1 MDAPGDVSVPLDQ
14 VRAVGTALLAKLG
27 VPLDHAR
34 LTVDTLIE
42 ADLRGVESHGVAHL
56 VDFYVRRLQRGA
68 INPRPDVKVVH
79 QAPAAALVDGD
90 RGLGFV
96 VAHTAM
102 ELAIEKAHETGLGFV
117 SVRNSTH
124 YGAGFHYALKAAR
137 RDMIGLSMTTGG
149 NIVVPPGG
157 KTRVYGANVISVAAP
172 TGRGFDFVLDGS
184 TSAVAGGK
192 LEVAL
197 RRGVPIPEGWALD
210 EHGQPTT
217 DPRALLR
224 GGGLLPLGGDPQH
237 GAYKGFGLAIV
248 ADIMS
253 GVLSGAGASVML
265 PGDGAAAHMLG
276 ALRIEAFLTHE
287 EFLGHIDALI
297 ARLKAT
303 ERQPGVDEILI
314 PGEREARLER
324 ERLAAGAIPLHPEI
338 VAGMNAAAAELG
350 VDLRLP

>member
-1 MDAPGDVSVPLDQ
+1 MSGPADIAVPIDR
-14 VRAVGTALLAKLG
+14 VRELGTALYVRLG
-27 VPLDHAR
+27 VPEANAR
-34 LTVDTLIE
+34 LTVETLIE

-68 INPRPDVKVVH
+68 INPRPDVRVVH
-79 QAPAAALVDGD
+79 QAPATAVVDGD

-96 VAHTAM
+96 VAHAAM
-102 ELAIEKAHETGLGFV
+102 DMAIEKARETGLGFV

-137 RDMIGLSMTTGG
+137 KDMVGISMTTGG

-157 KTRVYGANVISVAAP
+157 RKRVYGANVISVASP

-192 LEVAL
+192 LEIAR
-197 RRGVPIPEGWALD
+197 RRGLPIPEGWALD
-210 EHGQPTT
+210 EEGRPTT
-217 DPRALLR
+217 DPHAFLR

-248 ADIMS
+248 ADIMT
-253 GVLSGAGASVML
+253 GVLSGAGASVTL

-276 ALRIEAFLTHE
+276 AVRIDAFLPHE
-287 EFLGHIDALI
+287 EFLGHIDTLI
-297 ARLKAT
+297 DRLKAV
-303 ERQPGVDEILI
+303 ERQPGVTEILI
-314 PGEREARLER
+314 PGELEARLER
-324 ERLAAGAIPLHPEI
+324 ERLAAGAIPLHQDI
-338 VAGMNAAAAELG
+338 VAGMNAAADELDVG
-350 VDLRLP
+350 IRLP